1 MRQLAVNIFTKLGV
15 GKREQHSRLGIDISD
30 AGIAQASMR
39 PQTGGRPRLISCG
52 FESYSEADEMNAAL
66 GRLRTQRLPVNS
78 VISGGSYQLLLV
90 EAPDVPE
97 AELRA
102 AVRWHIKDLIDFHI
116 DDAVIDVFE
125 MPEQSRGGQTR
136 MMYAVAARN
145 EVVQQHVD
153 LLNNR
158 GFPLNAIDIPELCL
172 RNLAAHLP
180 EDADGIA
187 LLYLGEKHSLLSV
200 TKNKLVYLTRHIDI
214 AAVGI
219 GDQHHSEVIENLL
232 LEIRRSLDYFE
243 SHYDQKPVSTFYVA
257 GLTEAEREHLAAELS
272 IPIKQLTLAC
282 CVDVDFEVD
291 PETERRCLP
300 AVGAALRVDPVS
312 L

>member
-1 MRQLAVNIFTKLGV
+1 MRQPVVNIFTKLGMV
-15 GKREQHSRLGIDISD
+15 KSEQLSRLGIDISD
-30 AGIAQASMR
+30 VGIAQASMR
-39 PQTGGRPRLISCG
+39 PQTDGRPKLISCG
-52 FESYSEADEMNAAL
+52 FQSYSEAEELSTTL
-66 GRLRTQRLPVNS
+66 GRLKTERLPVNS
-78 VISGGSYQLLLV
+78 IISGGSYQLLLV

-102 AVRWHIKDLIDFHI
+102 AVRWRIKDLIDFHI

-136 MMYAVAARN
+136 MMYAVAARG

-158 GFPLNAIDIPELCL
+158 GFDLSSIDIPELCL

-180 EDADGIA
+180 EDPEGIA
-187 LLYLGEKHSLLSV
+187 LLYLGDKHSLLSV

-219 GDQHHSEVIENLL
+219 DEHHRSEVIENLL

-243 SHYDQKPVSTFYVA
+243 SHYDQKPVSTFYVV
-257 GLTEAEREHLAAELS
+257 GLKEPERERLAEELS
-272 IPIKQLTLAC
+272 IPIKQLTISS
-282 CVDVDFEVD
+282 CVDVDFELD
-291 PETERRCLP
+291 PETDRRCLP